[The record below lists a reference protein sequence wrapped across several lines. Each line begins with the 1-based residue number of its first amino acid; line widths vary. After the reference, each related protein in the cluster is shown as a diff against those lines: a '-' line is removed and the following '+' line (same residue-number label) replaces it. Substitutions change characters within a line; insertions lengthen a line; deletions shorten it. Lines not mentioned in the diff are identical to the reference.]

1 MPWQCSICAAFNA
14 DDLQKILNHIGRCH
28 RNDPNFHC
36 ICGIDGCALTFRKYY
51 SWRKHIYRKHGHHD
65 QNGNQTEQNDNQ
77 RLVAN
82 NFNIEDIAPDQ
93 DVQDQVKRASAL
105 YLLKLQEEC
114 KLPKSTVKSVVANTK
129 SIVQETLSVV
139 KTQVEHCLAENEID
153 FDTVPGLNRSLKKTT
168 LLQTRSICWRQ
179 KHNKWPISRKNSI

>member
-1 MPWQCSICAAFNA
+1 MLFTLPVSLYICTLQSAAKVSCTLLDMPWQCSICAAFNA

-28 RNDPNFHC
+28 RNDPNSHC

-51 SWRKHIYRKHGHHD
+51 SWRKHIYRKHGYHD
-65 QNGNQTEQNDNQ
+65 QNGNQTEQNNNQ

-82 NFNIEDIAPDQ
+82 NFNIEDIAPDQDVQDQ

-114 KLPKSTVKSVVANTK
+114 KNAKINC
-129 SIVQETLSVV
+129 QE
-139 KTQVEHCLAENEID
+139 C
-153 FDTVPGLNRSLKKTT
+153 
-168 LLQTRSICWRQ
+168 CC
-179 KHNKWPISRKNSI
+179 